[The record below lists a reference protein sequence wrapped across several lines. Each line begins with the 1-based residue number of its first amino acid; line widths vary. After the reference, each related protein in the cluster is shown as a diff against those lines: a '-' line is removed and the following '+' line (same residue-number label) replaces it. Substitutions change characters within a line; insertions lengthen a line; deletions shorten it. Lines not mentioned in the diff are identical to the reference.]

1 MKRGPDANASRRPTP
16 RWIWLAA
23 STALL
28 LLGAAANFAYLLNDC
43 PLDLAGDEAHYW
55 EWSRRLDLSYY
66 SKGPLVAY
74 VIAGGRALLAEWSEQ
89 QVGSEMLAV
98 RVPAIVLSTLTG
110 LGMLV
115 LALRTTR
122 STALAFAALLI
133 AATIPMASVG
143 AKLMTIDAPLATCW
157 VWSLVCLHA
166 ALRHDST
173 LAWLGV
179 SILTAFGLLAKYNMV
194 FIYPVIAALLLLE
207 PTLRRWLRRPTPY
220 VAGIVG
226 LAGLVPIVI
235 WNARHGWVSFRH
247 VAGQAGVA
255 AGTQLY
261 PSGPLEYLAG
271 QLAVGNAL
279 WVLGMW
285 IAGVLLWPRLRQ
297 PAAQPIGNTQPWEL
311 RLLIISMFVPWLVFL
326 LFSPITKIQPNW
338 PALAYVTGPIVLTLG
353 IRALWEAQPH
363 RRPRV
368 TAYCAAGGVLG
379 LVAIV
384 LIHNTVWLMP
394 VFKWL
399 SRDAA
404 PWELTPV
411 ARYDPTAR
419 LRGWAELGQA
429 VGHLV
434 AAERAA
440 GRDPFILTDHYMK
453 ASQIA
458 FYAPGEPTVY
468 CAQSVLGQRMSQYDL
483 WLNPIDNAERF
494 TGHRPVI
501 YVGRAEDVLTG
512 TDTAPGAL
520 VNPQRV
526 AVVRETVAGADLQV
540 WSLWRA
546 DGFRGFAQGR
556 EPRRF

>member
-1 MKRGPDANASRRPTP
+1 MNQGLDAMTSRRPTP

-23 STALL
+23 SGGLL
-28 LLGAAANFAYLLNDC
+28 LLGAVGNLAYLLNDC

-98 RVPAIVLSTLTG
+98 RIPAIVLSTLTG
-110 LGMLV
+110 LGVLV

-122 STALAFAALLI
+122 SAALAFAALLI
-133 AATIPMASVG
+133 AATIPMAAVG

-157 VWSLVCLHA
+157 VWTLVCLHA
-166 ALRHDST
+166 ALRHDRRR
-173 LAWLGV
+173 AWLGV
-179 SILTAFGLLAKYNMV
+179 GILTAAGLLAKYNML

-207 PTLRRWLRRPTPY
+207 PTLRPWLRRPAPY
-220 VAGIVG
+220 VAAIVG
-226 LAGLVPIVI
+226 LAGLVPILI
-235 WNARHGWVSFRH
+235 WNARNGWVSFRH

-255 AGTQLY
+255 EATQLY
-261 PSGPLEYLAG
+261 PIGPLEYLAG

-285 IAGVLLWPRLRQ
+285 IAGVLLWRRSRQ
-297 PAAQPIGNTQPWEL
+297 AAAPPAGKTEPWEL

-338 PALAYVTGPIVLTLG
+338 PALAYVTGPIVLAIGLH
-353 IRALWEAQPH
+353 ALWDAQPH
-363 RRPRV
+363 RRPRLA
-368 TAYCAAGGVLG
+368 AYGAGGGVIG
-379 LVAIV
+379 LLAIV
-384 LIHNTVWLMP
+384 LIHNTAWLMP

-404 PWELTPV
+404 PWELTPI

-419 LRGWAELGQA
+419 LRGWAELGHA
-429 VGHLV
+429 VGQLV

-440 GRDPFILTDHYMK
+440 GRDPFILTDHYMT
-453 ASQIA
+453 ASEIA

-468 CAQSVLGQRMSQYDL
+468 CAQSVLGHRMSQYDL
-483 WLNPIDNAERF
+483 WLNPIDHPERF
-494 TGHRPVI
+494 TGNRPVI
-501 YVGRAEDVLTG
+501 YVGRAQDVLTG
-512 TDTAPGAL
+512 TDIAPGAL

-540 WSLWRA
+540 WPLWKA
-546 DGFRGFAQGR
+546 DAFRGFPRGR
-556 EPRRF
+556 GPRRF